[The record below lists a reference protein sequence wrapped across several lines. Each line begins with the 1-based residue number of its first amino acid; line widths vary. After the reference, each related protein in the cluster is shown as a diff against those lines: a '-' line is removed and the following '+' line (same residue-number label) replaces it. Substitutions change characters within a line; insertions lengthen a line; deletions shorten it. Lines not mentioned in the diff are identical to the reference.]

1 MASWPLARYVDFF
14 SRSTPRISA
23 VFLNSIQDVVVGLF
37 SGTLSLA
44 GLTVDSTGGAAI
56 SATPGW
62 VIARVLQLLQ
72 AAPLTAV
79 TEGTLY
85 RDLVPFGL
93 VVFDGSGP
101 TIIQRVNVDT
111 TISKIG
117 GAVGSYRITM
127 LKCPARF
134 AAQPDGTTVYP
145 AVLVTTQGT
154 AQAARVEA
162 HKETVGGAAV
172 LVVDVYI
179 AADSY
184 LAVLIYP

>member
-1 MASWPLARYVDFF
+1 MAVWPLARYVDFF
-14 SRSTPRISA
+14 ARSTPRISA
-23 VFLNSIQDVVVGLF
+23 VFLNLVQDTIVGLF
-37 SGTLSLA
+37 SGAVSLVS
-44 GLTVDSTGGAAI
+44 LTVDSTGGAAV
-56 SATPGW
+56 TPQPGW
-62 VIARVLQLLQ
+62 IATRVLQVLQ
-72 AAPLTAV
+72 SAPLTAI

-85 RDLVPFGL
+85 RDTVPFAL

-101 TIIQRVNVDT
+101 TIVQRINVDT

-117 GAVGSYRITM
+117 GAVGSYRITT
-127 LKCPARF
+127 LRCPARF
-134 AAQPDGTTVYP
+134 AGQPDGTVVYP

-162 HKETVGGAAV
+162 HKETVAGTAV